1 MIIYEIFFFYK
12 LIWII
17 KVNIYMKKFKS
28 SHRGLK
34 KNNFINIIISDV
46 IKVIAGETNVARYA

>member
-1 MIIYEIFFFYK
+1 
-12 LIWII
+12 
-17 KVNIYMKKFKS
+17 MKKFKS